1 MIKLYYIINYIMIV
15 NNNPNKLS
23 FDTSSISQNGF
34 DNAGQLGSGI
44 VDQARFVSNYSS
56 YQPNNTFNNTN
67 NSLRAT
73 NENFNNYAGNE
84 TNRVFQQNKVI
95 EKMPDNKYLHNTLY
109 DNLNENLNKE
119 QIQEYRLNID
129 SMDRDVTLYPDPF
142 KYTVTFGPVVNSGID
157 TTIQRIDNKNQL
169 KNEIKK
175 INKKI
180 NPNTPVKASQADFDD
195 DMILLETNP
204 NILVNYDN
212 TLKRIFNPYITR
224 SFVNVK
230 FIRLDNVVLP
240 RFNKIIINSNWN
252 YCTSCY
258 GIDCESCHLNS
269 SNGMAISDDYQ
280 RVKTEMIK
288 NDRYIPD
295 DNHLGPLFTD
305 RYVLVGIKEIANNQ
319 NLATNQINSS
329 SFTIFP
335 DKYMGLLYWRGSPYY
350 AVKIYKDSLLGN
362 INKLSFEFFDSW
374 GFPITLNRTCV
385 DYETNQIIQTKIMNP
400 NNLNI
405 KEIVADTKFT
415 NFFLKKTSEIIKCFV
430 IVNFNIKNKI
440 PYYFDKETAD
450 LMCGVCE
457 NQSNQVNQPNQVNHN
472 KQDCCVKKIL
482 VYPVF
487 NKSTFD
493 FTNIFTELNQF
504 VTLNGFVSV
513 YKLTTTGQKVY
524 VDINQYIDNVI
535 WFNYGEKYLNEI
547 KFNMNAFYSNYKN
560 FGFKILDKLKTE
572 ALSIPL
578 NKYFQNHMMFVMGI
592 YTNELNTK
600 VDYYAR

>member
-1 MIKLYYIINYIMIV
+1 MIV
-15 NNNPNKLS
+15 NDNPNKLK

-34 DNAGQLGSGI
+34 SNPNTLGRGI
-44 VDQARFVSNYSS
+44 AEQQQFVQNYNS
-56 YQPNNTFNNTN
+56 YQPTSTFSSMDNT
-67 NSLRAT
+67 SRSQGQ
-73 NENFNNYAGNE
+73 NFRDFSQYNVE
-84 TNRVFQQNKVI
+84 TAFRQNKVI
-95 EKMPDNKYLHNTLY
+95 EKMPDNKYQQNTLY
-109 DNLNENLNKE
+109 DNLNDNLNKE

-129 SMDRDVTLYPDPF
+129 SMDRDTTLYPDPF
-142 KYTVTFGPVVNSGID
+142 EYCVVFSPVVNSGLD
-157 TTIQRIDNKNQL
+157 STITRINNKQEL

-175 INKKI
+175 INKQRT
-180 NPNTPVKASQADFDD
+180 PNNPVKASQLDFDD
-195 DMILLETNP
+195 DMELLKENP

-224 SFVNVK
+224 DFVNVK

-240 RFNKIIINSNWN
+240 RFNKVMLNSGWN

-258 GIDCESCHLNS
+258 GTNCDSCYSATNP
-269 SNGMAISDDYQ
+269 NVPITDDYQ
-280 RVKTEMIK
+280 RVKAEIIK

-319 NLATNQINSS
+319 NLSTNQINES

-362 INKLSFEFFDSW
+362 ITKLSFVFYDSF
-374 GFPITLNRTCV
+374 GKIIKLNRSCIN
-385 DYETNQIIQTKIMNP
+385 YETDQLINTKIMNP

-405 KEIVADTKFT
+405 KEITADTKLT
-415 NFFLKKTSEIIKCFV
+415 NFFINKTSEIIKCFV

-440 PYYFDKETAD
+440 PFYFDKETTK
-450 LMCGVCE
+450 LMF
-457 NQSNQVNQPNQVNHN
+457 N
-472 KQDCCVKKIL
+472 KQKEKEKELDANNKDYINPQNEHDCCVLKTL
-482 VYPVF
+482 AYPKF

-493 FTNIFTELNQF
+493 FQNIFTELNQF
-504 VTLNGFVSV
+504 VTINGFISV
-513 YKLTTTGQKVY
+513 YKMTTTGQKVY
-524 VDINQYIDNVI
+524 VNIEQYINNIVWYELNKKFTEEI
-535 WFNYGEKYLNEI
+535 NY
-547 KFNMNAFYSNYKN
+547 NMNAFYTNYKN
-560 FGFKILDKLKTE
+560 FGFTVLDKLKTE